1 MDRTNYWISP
11 IFILVILTITFFIIS
26 NQIEKQNN
34 EEASV
39 LYSEWIEELSNEM
52 SSKLTIGKIN
62 IDSELQTGTKYGVR
76 GIPFLLLF
84 HNGEVIDQKVG
95 AANKSSI
102 KEWLETKVK

>member
-1 MDRTNYWISP
+1 MATVEITDDNFENTVLKADKFFLLDFWAPWCAPCKMISP
-11 IFILVILTITFFIIS
+11 
-26 NQIEKQNN
+26 
-34 EEASV
+34 V
-39 LYSEWIEELSNEM
+39 LEELSNEM

>member
-1 MDRTNYWISP
+1 MATVEITDDNFESKVLKADKYFLLDFWAPWCKPCLILSP
-11 IFILVILTITFFIIS
+11 
-26 NQIEKQNN
+26 
-34 EEASV
+34 V
-39 LYSEWIEELSNEM
+39 LEELSNEM

>member
-1 MDRTNYWISP
+1 MATVEITDDNFENTVLKADKFFLLEFWAPWCAPCKMISP
-11 IFILVILTITFFIIS
+11 
-26 NQIEKQNN
+26 
-34 EEASV
+34 V
-39 LYSEWIEELSNEM
+39 LEELSNEM

>member
-1 MDRTNYWISP
+1 MATVEITDDNFENTVLKEDKFFLLDFWAPWCAPCKMISP
-11 IFILVILTITFFIIS
+11 
-26 NQIEKQNN
+26 
-34 EEASV
+34 V
-39 LYSEWIEELSNEM
+39 LEELSNEM
-52 SSKLTIGKIN
+52 SNKLTIGKIN

>member
-1 MDRTNYWISP
+1 MATIEITDDNFENTVLKSDKYFLLDFWAPWCAPCSMLSP
-11 IFILVILTITFFIIS
+11 
-26 NQIEKQNN
+26 
-34 EEASV
+34 V
-39 LYSEWIEELSNEM
+39 LEDLSNEM
-52 SSKLTIGKIN
+52 STKLTIGKIN

-84 HNGEVIDQKVG
+84 HKGEVIDQKVG

>member
-1 MDRTNYWISP
+1 MATVEITDDNFENTVLKADKFFLLDFWAPWCAPCKMISP
-11 IFILVILTITFFIIS
+11 
-26 NQIEKQNN
+26 
-34 EEASV
+34 V
-39 LYSEWIEELSNEM
+39 LEELSNEM
-52 SSKLTIGKIN
+52 SIRLTIGKIN

-102 KEWLETKVK
+102 KEWLESKLK

>member
-1 MDRTNYWISP
+1 MATVEITDDNFENTVLKADKFFLLDFWAPWCAPCKMISP
-11 IFILVILTITFFIIS
+11 
-26 NQIEKQNN
+26 
-34 EEASV
+34 V
-39 LYSEWIEELSNEM
+39 LEELSNEM

-84 HNGEVIDQKVG
+84 HNGEVLDQKVG

>member
-1 MDRTNYWISP
+1 MATVEITDDNFENTVLKSDKYFLLDFWAPWCAPCAMLSP
-11 IFILVILTITFFIIS
+11 
-26 NQIEKQNN
+26 
-34 EEASV
+34 V
-39 LYSEWIEELSNEM
+39 LEDLSNEM
-52 SSKLTIGKIN
+52 STKLTIGKIN

-84 HNGEVIDQKVG
+84 HNGEVIHQKVG

>member
-1 MDRTNYWISP
+1 MATVEITDNNFENTVLKADKFFLLDFWAPWCAPCKMISP
-11 IFILVILTITFFIIS
+11 
-26 NQIEKQNN
+26 
-34 EEASV
+34 V
-39 LYSEWIEELSNEM
+39 LEELSNEM

>member
-1 MDRTNYWISP
+1 MATVEITDDNFENTVLKADKFFLLDFWAPWCAPCKMISP
-11 IFILVILTITFFIIS
+11 
-26 NQIEKQNN
+26 
-34 EEASV
+34 V
-39 LYSEWIEELSNEM
+39 LEELSNEM

-102 KEWLETKVK
+102 KEWLETKLK

>member
-1 MDRTNYWISP
+1 MFRFDDFRTNQSNLLFQRGWKHL
-11 IFILVILTITFFIIS
+11 FFFITFSAIIS
-26 NQIEKQNN
+26 D
-34 EEASV
+34 V
-39 LYSEWIEELSNEM
+39 LAKKRSDI
-52 SSKLTIGKIN
+52 TIGKIN

>member
-1 MDRTNYWISP
+1 MATVEITDDNFENTVLKADKFFLLDFWAPWCAPCKMISP
-11 IFILVILTITFFIIS
+11 
-26 NQIEKQNN
+26 
-34 EEASV
+34 V
-39 LYSEWIEELSNEM
+39 LEELSNEM

-62 IDSELQTGTKYGVR
+62 IDSELQTATKYGVR

>member
-1 MDRTNYWISP
+1 MATIEITDDNFENTVLKADKFFLLDFWAPWCAPCKMISG
-11 IFILVILTITFFIIS
+11 
-26 NQIEKQNN
+26 
-34 EEASV
+34 V
-39 LYSEWIEELSNEM
+39 LEELSNEM

>member
-1 MDRTNYWISP
+1 MATVEITDDNFENTVLKSDKYFLLDFWAPWCAPCKMISP
-11 IFILVILTITFFIIS
+11 
-26 NQIEKQNN
+26 
-34 EEASV
+34 V
-39 LYSEWIEELSNEM
+39 LEELSNEM

>member
-1 MDRTNYWISP
+1 MATVEITDDNFENTVLKADKFFLLDFWAPWCAPCKMISP
-11 IFILVILTITFFIIS
+11 
-26 NQIEKQNN
+26 
-34 EEASV
+34 V
-39 LYSEWIEELSNEM
+39 LEELSNEM

-62 IDSELQTGTKYGVR
+62 IDSELQIGTKYGVR

-84 HNGEVIDQKVG
+84 HNGEVIDQKIG

>member
-1 MDRTNYWISP
+1 MATAEITDDNFENTVLKADKFFLLDFWAPWCAPCKMISP
-11 IFILVILTITFFIIS
+11 
-26 NQIEKQNN
+26 
-34 EEASV
+34 V
-39 LYSEWIEELSNEM
+39 LEELSNEM

>member
-1 MDRTNYWISP
+1 MATVEITDDNFENTVLKADKFFLLDFWAPWCAPCKMISP
-11 IFILVILTITFFIIS
+11 VL
-26 NQIEKQNN
+26 
-34 EEASV
+34 EE
-39 LYSEWIEELSNEM
+39 ISNEM

>member
-1 MDRTNYWISP
+1 MATVEITDDNFENTVLKADKFFLLDFWAPWCAPCKMISP
-11 IFILVILTITFFIIS
+11 
-26 NQIEKQNN
+26 
-34 EEASV
+34 V
-39 LYSEWIEELSNEM
+39 LEELSNEM

-62 IDSELQTGTKYGVR
+62 IDSELQTGTKFGVR

>member
-1 MDRTNYWISP
+1 MATVEITDDNFENTVLKADKFFLLDFWAPWCAPCKMISG
-11 IFILVILTITFFIIS
+11 
-26 NQIEKQNN
+26 
-34 EEASV
+34 V
-39 LYSEWIEELSNEM
+39 LEELSNEM

-84 HNGEVIDQKVG
+84 HNGEVIDQKIG

>member
-1 MDRTNYWISP
+1 METVEITDDNFENTVLKADKFFLLDFWAPWCAPCKMISP
-11 IFILVILTITFFIIS
+11 
-26 NQIEKQNN
+26 
-34 EEASV
+34 V
-39 LYSEWIEELSNEM
+39 LEELSNEM

-102 KEWLETKVK
+102 KEWLETKLK

>member
-1 MDRTNYWISP
+1 MATVEITDDNFENTVLKSDKYFLLDFWAPWCAPCAMLSP
-11 IFILVILTITFFIIS
+11 
-26 NQIEKQNN
+26 
-34 EEASV
+34 V
-39 LYSEWIEELSNEM
+39 LEDLSNEM
-52 SSKLTIGKIN
+52 STKLTIGKIN

>member
-1 MDRTNYWISP
+1 MATVEITDDNFENTVLKADKIYLLDFWAPWCAPCKMISP
-11 IFILVILTITFFIIS
+11 
-26 NQIEKQNN
+26 
-34 EEASV
+34 V
-39 LYSEWIEELSNEM
+39 LEELSNEM

>member
-1 MDRTNYWISP
+1 MATVEITDDNFENTVLKADKFFLLDFWAPWCAPCKMISP
-11 IFILVILTITFFIIS
+11 
-26 NQIEKQNN
+26 
-34 EEASV
+34 V
-39 LYSEWIEELSNEM
+39 LEELSNEM

-102 KEWLETKVK
+102 KDWFETKVK

>member
-1 MDRTNYWISP
+1 MATVEITDDNFENTVLKADKFFLLDFWAPWCAPCKMISP
-11 IFILVILTITFFIIS
+11 
-26 NQIEKQNN
+26 
-34 EEASV
+34 V
-39 LYSEWIEELSNEM
+39 LEELSNEM

-76 GIPFLLLF
+76 GIPSLLLF

-95 AANKSSI
+95 AAYKSSI

>member
-1 MDRTNYWISP
+1 MATVEITDDNFENTVLKSDKYFLLDFWAPWGAPCAMLSP
-11 IFILVILTITFFIIS
+11 
-26 NQIEKQNN
+26 
-34 EEASV
+34 V
-39 LYSEWIEELSNEM
+39 LEDLSNEM
-52 SSKLTIGKIN
+52 SIKLTIGKIN

>member
-1 MDRTNYWISP
+1 MATVEITDDNFENTVLKADKFFLLDFWAPWCAPCKMISP
-11 IFILVILTITFFIIS
+11 
-26 NQIEKQNN
+26 
-34 EEASV
+34 V
-39 LYSEWIEELSNEM
+39 LEELSNEM
-52 SSKLTIGKIN
+52 SNKLTIGKIN

>member
-1 MDRTNYWISP
+1 MATVEITDDNFENTVLKADKFFLLDFWAPWCAPCKMISP
-11 IFILVILTITFFIIS
+11 
-26 NQIEKQNN
+26 
-34 EEASV
+34 V
-39 LYSEWIEELSNEM
+39 LEELSNEM

-76 GIPFLLLF
+76 GIPSLLLF

>member
-1 MDRTNYWISP
+1 MATVEITDDNFENTVLKADKFFLLDFWAPWCAPCNLISP
-11 IFILVILTITFFIIS
+11 
-26 NQIEKQNN
+26 
-34 EEASV
+34 V
-39 LYSEWIEELSNEM
+39 LEELSNEM

>member
-1 MDRTNYWISP
+1 MATVEITDDNFENTVLKADKFFLLDFWAPWCAPCKMISP
-11 IFILVILTITFFIIS
+11 
-26 NQIEKQNN
+26 
-34 EEASV
+34 V
-39 LYSEWIEELSNEM
+39 LEELSNEM

-95 AANKSSI
+95 AANKGSI
-102 KEWLETKVK
+102 KEWLESKVK